1 MPGTNDVGS
10 QLGLGQALPPF
21 PTKTNTRTTTTFERT
36 ISSILPSIMYS
47 THHTNDLTISPPR
60 RGLGSLSLPAPDLP
74 RPVTSP
80 TRAKASLRRPSGPA
94 RTKRNRRYIAGLTV
108 TFLLVLGWRAS
119 VLPGLGHQGP
129 SDLPSASFIDE
140 SQPIKPFNLRTAQQI
155 EREILERD
163 HGTSAQMPMVQGTAG
178 PIGHEHHADGPGL
191 SLLTQDEDELIAE
204 DDLYWD
210 SLPGKMPGKKA
221 DGTPADRQS
230 TSEISGTADM
240 LADRGVFKGAKLE
253 MELARLGIQDD
264 AEEIR
269 ARLDELVKEKKQAS
283 LKALV
288 HFLYDGGELPL
299 DFGADETSSDDGDL
313 AAGHLVGIGAVK
325 DLQARWD
332 TMWKKAG
339 GRGVLD
345 ELKSLGEEEEE
356 MFDHDWKQVSDD
368 RLKLVVFSKSYCP
381 YSKKAK
387 RMLDEYDLSPQ
398 PFVVEL
404 DQRPDGP
411 LIQSLLHTLT
421 SRHTVPN
428 ILLDYTPLGGSDEI
442 ELLYSEGTLSTT
454 LLRAGM
460 LLYSS
465 SMGRAKG
472 RW

>member
-1 MPGTNDVGS
+1 M
-10 QLGLGQALPPF
+10 
-21 PTKTNTRTTTTFERT
+21 
-36 ISSILPSIMYS
+36 
-47 THHTNDLTISPPR
+47 
-60 RGLGSLSLPAPDLP
+60 
-74 RPVTSP
+74 
-80 TRAKASLRRPSGPA
+80 
-94 RTKRNRRYIAGLTV
+94 
-108 TFLLVLGWRAS
+108 
-119 VLPGLGHQGP
+119 
-129 SDLPSASFIDE
+129 
-140 SQPIKPFNLRTAQQI
+140 
-155 EREILERD
+155 ERD

-368 RLKLVVFSKSYCP
+368 RLKLVVFSKVS
-381 YSKKAK
+381 
-387 RMLDEYDLSPQ
+387 
-398 PFVVEL
+398 VEL
-404 DQRPDGP
+404 FRRASRVKITDFEWCCVSKVI
-411 LIQSLLHTLT
+411 LSLLEEGEEDVGRIRSLT
-421 SRHTVPN
+421 TTIRCR
-428 ILLDYTPLGGSDEI
+428 IR
-442 ELLYSEGTLSTT
+442 STT
-454 LLRAGM
+454 
-460 LLYSS
+460 
-465 SMGRAKG
+465 
-472 RW
+472 